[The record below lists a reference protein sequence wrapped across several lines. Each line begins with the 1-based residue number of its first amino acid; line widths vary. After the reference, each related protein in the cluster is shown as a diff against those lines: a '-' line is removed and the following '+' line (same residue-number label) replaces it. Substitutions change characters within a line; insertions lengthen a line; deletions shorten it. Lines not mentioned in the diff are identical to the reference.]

1 MFLSKQYYRS
11 ITKVPRSITAAEF
24 EWLLDQA
31 SAGSATGRRNRAM
44 MAAMFYCGLRV
55 SEVVGLRARD
65 LDLEGREL
73 RVLNGKGGRER
84 VVPVP
89 HPAAELLGAWAEA
102 RPDSANLFSTVSE
115 GDQRRA
121 GDRLSTRYVHAMVKR
136 LAERAGGTRTK
147 PDVQNKLSRAERER
161 EVPIWPHVLR
171 HSYATRLNNNG
182 VGLREIQQLLGHS
195 SLETTARYLHDRP
208 EEVRA
213 AVDTAFG
220 GAPPATELEDRVARL
235 EAALASRG

>member
-1 MFLSKQYYRS
+1 ML
-11 ITKVPRSITAAEF
+11 
-24 EWLLDQA
+24 
-31 SAGSATGRRNRAM
+31 
-44 MAAMFYCGLRV
+44 AAMFYCGLRV

-89 HPAAELLGAWAEA
+89 VPAVEPLTPWAED
-102 RPDSANLFSTVSE
+102 RPDSAYFFCTVSE

-121 GDRLSTRYVHAMVKR
+121 GDPLSTRYVHAMVKR
-136 LAERAGGTRTK
+136 HAKRAGIARTK

-171 HSYATRLNNNG
+171 HSYATHLNNSG
-182 VGLREIQQLLGHS
+182 LGLRRIQQLLGHS

-208 EEVRA
+208 EELRA
-213 AVDTAFG
+213 AVDAAYG
-220 GAPPATELEDRVARL
+220 GSPPANELEDRLARL
-235 EAALASRG
+235 EAAVASRG